1 MHMNW
6 LRLLAAFGLPPLVAV
21 PVAVLFWAR
30 RQIDI
35 GTIAGAGVLFVGAVM
50 FGGVEYVDGIR
61 FRMWC
66 QQTGTPCP
74 SSNPSDFA
82 RISLY
87 GVVAMVQTMVLFLVA
102 ELVDRRRAEGRFD
115 RKWRR

>member
-21 PVAVLFWAR
+21 PVAVLFWVR
-30 RQIDI
+30 RQTDL
-35 GTIAGAGVLFVGAVM
+35 GTIAGAGVLFIGALV

-66 QQTGTPCP
+66 AQTGTPCA
-74 SSNPSDFA
+74 SSSPSDFA
-82 RISLY
+82 RISAY
-87 GVVAMVQTMVLFLVA
+87 GVVAMVQTMVLFVVA
-102 ELVDRRRAEGRFD
+102 ELVERRREQRRFD
-115 RKWRR
+115 PKWRR